1 MRPFEYIQATE
12 PARAVATVT
21 ADPDAAYVAGGTTQ
35 VDLMLKD
42 GILSPSRLID
52 VTRLPLQWITADAAV
67 IRVGATT
74 TMEELAADPT
84 VSARL
89 PFVRESL
96 LRSASVQ
103 LRNMATIGGNLLQR
117 TRCRY
122 YRDPAVAACN
132 KRQPG
137 SGCAAVTGPARM
149 HAILGAS
156 PNCIALHASDLAV
169 ALVTLDTVV
178 HILGPRGVRSVPL
191 TEFYLEP
198 DGTPDIE
205 NVLAHGELITDI
217 EIPLL
222 PAGTRQTYLKVRDR
236 TSYEFALASAAVAV
250 VADDSVGRDRVI
262 RDARIGLGGVGTIPW
277 RAFDA
282 EHVLRDAPASNEAFR
297 AAAESAVRDPF
308 TVPGTAFKVEL
319 AKRTLVRALQT
330 VTATS

>member
-1 MRPFEYIQATE
+1 MRPFEYIQATV
-12 PARAVATVT
+12 PAQAVATVT
-21 ADPDAAYVAGGTTQ
+21 ADPAADYVAGGTTQ

-42 GILSPSRLID
+42 GVLSPSRLVD
-52 VTRLPLQWITADAAV
+52 VTRLPLQWIAADAAV

-96 LRSASVQ
+96 LRSTSVQ

-122 YRDPAVAACN
+122 FRDPTVEACN
-132 KRQPG
+132 KRRPG

-156 PNCIALHASDLAV
+156 PDCIALHASDLAV
-169 ALVTLDTVV
+169 ALVTLDTIV
-178 HILGPRGVRSVPL
+178 HILGPGGVRSVPL

-198 DGTPDIE
+198 DGSPDVE

-222 PAGTRQTYLKVRDR
+222 PEGARQTYLKVRDR

-250 VADDSVGRDRVI
+250 VVEDQML

-282 EHVLRDAPASNEAFR
+282 ERVLRDAPASNERFR
-297 AAAESAVRDPF
+297 AAAEAAVRDPF

-330 VTATS
+330 VTGVTP